1 MTLGQGL
8 VLAVGAIVLVLLV
21 PRPARRTPRATGGVR
36 RTARLRLVRARRRTT
51 PDLAAID
58 RLLALAVSS
67 AEDEHVRL
75 RPLVLDIA
83 RQRLADHTGVRIDT
97 APEAAAALLGPETWE
112 LVRPERPRPDDRR
125 ARGTSPEGLRAVIE
139 SLERIGA
146 PG

>member
-21 PRPARRTPRATGGVR
+21 PRPARRTPRTGRVR
-36 RTARLRLVRARRRTT
+36 RTARLRLARASRPTT

-112 LVRPERPRPDDRR
+112 LVRPDRPRPDDRR